1 MKRFLAIMLV
11 LCALFTL
18 TACSD
23 GPLIAT
29 ATPEPT
35 PTPTPE
41 PTPEPTPTPYF
52 EENVIWP
59 ETSLTKLLPH
69 FQPTLEIASQQ
80 GDEIFFA
87 AFTEYDASIINNYCT
102 RLQDEMGF
110 TVTTESGTGLVT
122 ATGEVDGISLKVQIF
137 FDGVS
142 GTFQIINESAKAK

>member
-69 FQPTLEIASQQ
+69 FQPTLEIASQK

-87 AFTEYDASIINNYCT
+87 AFTEYDPGVINRYCT
-102 RLQDEMGF
+102 ALQDDMGM
-110 TVTTESGTGLVT
+110 TVTTEAGSGLVV
-122 ATGEVDGISLKVQIF
+122 ATGEIEGIQLKVQIF

-142 GTFQIINESAKAK
+142 GTIQIVNESLKAE